1 MRRLQSVS
9 VLLVAAHV
17 FLTAQS
23 FDVASVKRVEGNQG
37 RGRGITIQPGGRFM
51 APGATVRE
59 LIAAA
64 HGVFDNQ
71 IAGGPGWIGSD
82 RFEILATTSPD
93 VSLAD
98 ARAMLRQVLTDRF
111 RLAVHAEQRELPVYL
126 LDFTH
131 EDRRLGKQLRRSGPN
146 CSFPTGPRDVPMP
159 PPPPPPPPVK
169 GRVLSLDSPPLPCP
183 SMVFGN
189 SASGHWSI
197 RSWTIAQLAQRLTNA
212 LGRPVVDRTGLEGA
226 FDFDLTFA
234 EQAPTVDA
242 AAQAQVPALTT
253 AIREQLGLR
262 LESTRALV
270 EVLVIDRVD
279 VPTQN

>member
-1 MRRLQSVS
+1 MRRLQNVS
-9 VLLVAAHV
+9 LLVLATHV
-17 FLTAQS
+17 LLTAQS
-23 FDVASVKRVEGNQG
+23 FEVVSVKRAEGNDG
-37 RGRGITIQPGGRFM
+37 RGRGITVQPGGRFM

-71 IAGGPGWIGSD
+71 ITGGPGWIGSD
-82 RFEILATTSPD
+82 RFEILANTNPD
-93 VSLAD
+93 VSLSD
-98 ARAMLRQVLTDRF
+98 ARAMLRGLLTERF
-111 RLAVHAEQRELPVYL
+111 RLEVHTESRELPVYL
-126 LDFTH
+126 LDFAH
-131 EDRRLGKQLRRSGPN
+131 EDRRLGRQLRRSGPE
-146 CSFPTGPRDVPMP
+146 CAFPTGPRDVPMP

-169 GRVLSLDSPPLPCP
+169 GRVLSLDSPPMPCP

-197 RSWTIAQLAQRLTNA
+197 RSWTIPQLAQRLTNA
-212 LGRPVVDRTGLEGA
+212 LGRPVVDRTKLEGT

-234 EQAPTVDA
+234 TQAPTLDA

-262 LESTRALV
+262 LDATRAPV
-270 EVLVIDRVD
+270 DVLVVD
-279 VPTQN
+279 TIEAPTAN